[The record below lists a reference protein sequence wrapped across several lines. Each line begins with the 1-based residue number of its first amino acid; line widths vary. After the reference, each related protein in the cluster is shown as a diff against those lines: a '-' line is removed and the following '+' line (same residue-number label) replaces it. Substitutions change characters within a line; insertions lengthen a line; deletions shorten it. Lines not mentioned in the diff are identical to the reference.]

1 MAKVLGKGLGALIKS
16 YNKDLQSSM
25 QDQLPIKTIVANK
38 HQPRQ
43 SFHNKDMDDLIMSIR
58 NKGIIQPLTVRQIG
72 ENLFELVAGERRL
85 RAATKLGLKSVP
97 VHVLQIEDDA
107 EMMEMALIENIQR
120 VNLNPIEEA
129 EAFAVLRD
137 KYNFSQLQIAETI
150 SKSRSEV
157 ANKLRL
163 LQLPKKIK
171 DSLKNG
177 KIQYGHARTILS
189 INSTTKILKIFNL
202 IIKSNLNVR
211 QCEQL
216 VSQYKMQKKE
226 IKKSASNLSK
236 ESKNINENLPQHLK
250 VTFKNHGTGILKINF
265 KSRNELNELLTI
277 LLKHD

>member
-1 MAKVLGKGLGALIKS
+1 MGKVLGKGLGALIKS
-16 YNKDLQSSM
+16 YDKDLQSSM
-25 QDQLPIKTIVANK
+25 QDQLPINMIKVNK

-43 SFHNKDMDDLIMSIR
+43 SFHNKDMDDLITSIR
-58 NKGIIQPLTVRQIG
+58 NKGIIQPLTVRQIN

-97 VHVLQIEDDA
+97 VHILQVSDDA

-120 VNLNPIEEA
+120 VNLNSIEEA

-177 KIQYGHARTILS
+177 EIQYGHARTILS
-189 INSTTKILKIFNL
+189 IDSSTKMLKIFNL

-211 QCEQL
+211 QCEKL
-216 VSQYKMQKKE
+216 VNQYNKQKKV
-226 IKKSASNLSK
+226 IKKPASNLLK
-236 ESKNINENLPQHLK
+236 KTKNINETLPKHMEVTLK
-250 VTFKNHGTGILKINF
+250 DNEAGILKINF
-265 KSRNELNELLTI
+265 KSKNELNKLLNI
-277 LLKHD
+277 LLNDD